1 MTQNKDLRAKVGY
14 TVDQASISAVQTA
27 NQKVATSFAD
37 AKAATAGWSADM
49 MRLNPQLAQ
58 QSVQAN
64 QAAQANVKLADS
76 LKQVST
82 QSDAL
87 RFARADNT
95 IGSGFGTVR
104 SLGAAFGQVAG
115 MGEAGGVVG
124 AIAGLGLEL
133 GTIGIVAGAATLA
146 FRALGEETK
155 RVTEETKR
163 RLDVEEDLHRQL
175 QEATIR
181 DAEERLRQAKDEL
194 SFAESERTR
203 LGEGRT
209 SLSLGLIT
217 GFLTRSPEG
226 MPGLG
231 GGEQA
236 ATITKIREQ
245 EEAARNATEA
255 IAFWTDVIE
264 NNKTATN
271 TAAEAQRQ
279 YIDTTLEASRMT
291 REERDKRVQEIGVE
305 IGILKDFR
313 AQETEGSDLYVELT
327 RRLEDLQAEM
337 TNLITLSTSFADVL
351 ADQREAQKGFDDA
364 FKNMGDAFADAGR
377 AAEKLLDIREQM
389 AEAEGEHTDK
399 LREIADDARERE
411 ADARADAAKQAE
423 DELRK
428 HNQRLAEIERQ
439 FAIDRETAVGNR
451 DALALYRAQQQRDE
465 DVLKENTAF
474 AEQQQAL
481 QEHLDE
487 QLAQINEAQRE
498 QEDSEKKSYDRRR
511 RQLQRS
517 LQDALNEQN
526 RAASLALAYQRQ
538 ANEAQAREQQA
549 ANTLRL
555 MSQNFFQ
562 SAVQSNEI
570 AHQNKMVTIAL
581 GGSYAIQDIFQR
593 MFSNIANGAG
603 GLGPGGIGGGIP
615 GVFGS
620 QSFNNAWD
628 TRMLQFQQQVNR

>member
-1 MTQNKDLRAKVGY
+1 MTQNKDLRTKVGY
-14 TVDQASISAVQTA
+14 NVDQASVSAVQTA
-27 NQKVATSFAD
+27 NQKVAASFAD

-49 MRLNPQLAQ
+49 LRLNPQLSAQ
-58 QSVQAN
+58 TAQTT
-64 QAAQANVKLADS
+64 QAAAATNQLAASYKNAADG
-76 LKQVST
+76 
-82 QSDAL
+82 AL
-87 RFARADNT
+87 RLARADNT

-104 SLGAAFGQVAG
+104 SLGSAVGQISG

-124 AIAGLGLEL
+124 AVAGLGVEL
-133 GTIGIVAGAATLA
+133 GAVGVGLGVATLA
-146 FRALGEETK
+146 FRALNEETK
-155 RVTEETKR
+155 RITEATKR
-163 RLDVEEDLHRQL
+163 RLDVEEDLRRQLEEASRRDAEDRLAQAVEDRRLAQANLDNLRTSNRQIVTSQGEIL
-175 QEATIR
+175 QEA
-181 DAEERLRQAKDEL
+181 
-194 SFAESERTR
+194 
-203 LGEGRT
+203 LG
-209 SLSLGLIT
+209 IAT
-217 GFLTRSPEG
+217 GGIF
-226 MPGLG
+226 G
-231 GGEQA
+231 GGIRKGFEEQQRELEQIVIDSTA
-236 ATITKIREQ
+236 AIDYWNQ
-245 EEAARNATEA
+245 
-255 IAFWTDVIE
+255 VIE
-264 NNKTATN
+264 DNSTAVN
-271 TAAEAQRQ
+271 TAAEAQRT
-279 YIDTTLEASRMT
+279 YIDQTLEINQMT

-313 AQETEGSDLYVELT
+313 AQEAEGSDLYVELT
-327 RRLEDLQAEM
+327 RRLEDLQAKM
-337 TNLITLSTSFADVL
+337 TNLITSSTTFADVL
-351 ADQREAQKGFDDA
+351 KAQQDAQKGFDDA
-364 FKNMGDAFADAGR
+364 FKNMGDAIADAGR

-423 DELRK
+423 DDLRK
-428 HNQRLAEIERQ
+428 HNERLAEIERQ

-487 QLAQINEAQRE
+487 QLAQIIEAQRE
-498 QEDSEKKSYDRRR
+498 QEDSEKKSYDRRH

-538 ANEAQAREQQA
+538 AHEAQQRQQDA

-555 MSQNFFQ
+555 MSQNFYQ
-562 SAVQSNEI
+562 SAAANAAVT
-570 AHQNKMVTIAL
+570 HQNTLISINNFGATAVEQRVMQMWQRI
-581 GGSYAIQDIFQR
+581 GSI
-593 MFSNIANGAG
+593 GAG
-603 GLGPGGIGGGIP
+603 TGSLPGGIG